1 MLARETEVPEEFVF
15 AASLTVLGAICAG
28 RLKVNAAVAAEPRLY
43 TVLLGKSYTD
53 KKSTALRKVFEFF
66 APKMGNVEILR
77 GVGSAEGLAREFR
90 EHANILLAF
99 DEFRAFFEKA
109 KVQTSVLLPMVTSL
123 FEANEWDN
131 PTKMSTVSVRNARLS
146 LVGCCTE
153 EIYERLWST
162 EAIGIGFL
170 NRLFVVGADRKER
183 VSWPEQPNE
192 RELARIRERVSAQIE
207 NLPKTFDIAP
217 DARALWDVWYH
228 DLPDSV
234 HARRL
239 DTLGFRLMAILAQ
252 TMDKAA
258 IDLEV
263 VEAIVRLLKYE
274 LALRTATDPV
284 DADGNI
290 AKLEEKIRRQLR
302 SRGPL
307 SGRDLRRFTHAKK
320 DGLWVFQQAVKN
332 LTVAEDIDWDKTER
346 KFKLISSD

>member
-1 MLARETEVPEEFVF
+1 MFPPTKLQELVYWLREGVTWTKEKTEGFTLLLKRWVYSKWVRALKPSPVFPKEILVGSLGELSHVLARETEVPEEFVF

-183 VSWPEQPNE
+183 VSGRSNPTKGSWPEFE
-192 RELARIRERVSAQIE
+192 KGSALRLRICRRRSTSLQTHGLCGMFGITIS
-207 NLPKTFDIAP
+207 PIASMP
-217 DARALWDVWYH
+217 DAWILGIQVNGDSRANNGQSRY
-228 DLPDSV
+228 
-234 HARRL
+234 RL
-239 DTLGFRLMAILAQ
+239 G
-252 TMDKAA
+252 
-258 IDLEV
+258 
-263 VEAIVRLLKYE
+263 
-274 LALRTATDPV
+274 
-284 DADGNI
+284 
-290 AKLEEKIRRQLR
+290 
-302 SRGPL
+302 SC
-307 SGRDLRRFTHAKK
+307 
-320 DGLWVFQQAVKN
+320 
-332 LTVAEDIDWDKTER
+332 
-346 KFKLISSD
+346 

>member
-1 MLARETEVPEEFVF
+1 
-15 AASLTVLGAICAG
+15 
-28 RLKVNAAVAAEPRLY
+28 
-43 TVLLGKSYTD
+43 
-53 KKSTALRKVFEFF
+53 
-66 APKMGNVEILR
+66 
-77 GVGSAEGLAREFR
+77 
-90 EHANILLAF
+90 
-99 DEFRAFFEKA
+99 
-109 KVQTSVLLPMVTSL
+109 
-123 FEANEWDN
+123 
-131 PTKMSTVSVRNARLS
+131 
-146 LVGCCTE
+146 
-153 EIYERLWST
+153 
-162 EAIGIGFL
+162 
-170 NRLFVVGADRKER
+170 
-183 VSWPEQPNE
+183 
-192 RELARIRERVSAQIE
+192 
-207 NLPKTFDIAP
+207 
-217 DARALWDVWYH
+217 
-228 DLPDSV
+228 
-234 HARRL
+234 
-239 DTLGFRLMAILAQ
+239 MAILAQ